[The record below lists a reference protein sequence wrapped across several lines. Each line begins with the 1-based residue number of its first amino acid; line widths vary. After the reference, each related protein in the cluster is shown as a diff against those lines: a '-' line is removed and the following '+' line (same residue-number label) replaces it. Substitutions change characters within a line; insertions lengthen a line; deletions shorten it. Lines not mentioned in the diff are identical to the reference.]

1 MTSLRRTLRSE
12 RGNAI
17 AEFGLVAPLLVLIA
31 LAILQLALFQH
42 VRNVLVDAAGQG
54 ARQGALHGA
63 EPAAG
68 AARTAEVIDA
78 ALGDGYPA
86 ETDATTVTVDGAV
99 TVRVT
104 VTAQVP
110 LLGLLG
116 PAGSLEVSG
125 HALDENAM

>member
-1 MTSLRRTLRSE
+1 MTTLRRALRSE

-63 EPAAG
+63 PPDAG
-68 AARTAEVIDA
+68 AARTAAVIDS

-86 ETDATTVTVDGAV
+86 DVDATTVTVDGAM

-125 HALDENAM
+125 HALDENAL